1 MVVVGGDLL
10 LMRYWVPEALA
21 GLQALVEDILPRVRH
36 MPVVSRLGSTSSNS
50 SSIFQ
55 SGGGGG
61 SKDGV
66 QQLRATADKLPGR
79 LYSLVLAM
87 TRQVRAAGSSGVEK
101 GPGGGGGL
109 LFAAG
114 AYASLGHDIG
124 IRRNA
129 VRAPVPWC
137 ICWP

>member
-1 MVVVGGDLL
+1 MVVVGDDLL
-10 LMRYWVPEALA
+10 LMRYWVPEALV
-21 GLQALVEDILPRVRH
+21 GLQALVEDVLLLLRH

-50 SSIFQ
+50 SSIFR

-61 SKDGV
+61 SKDDV

-101 GPGGGGGL
+101 GGGGGGL

-114 AYASLGHDIG
+114 AYASHGHDIG